1 LPAQGN
7 RFQLIGEQSTGLTPT
22 RDVQV
27 YITPATIRS
36 FNEETLRLKELT
48 NEYSNVAKEIS
59 QGNLEN
65 QEKFTNL
72 QREILDAYQEHIKE
86 KVSKIRGVNVS
97 FNQHYLGSW
106 RGNYEHSLNMSMM
119 ISHHVATG

>member
-48 NEYSNVAKEIS
+48 NEYSNLAKEIS

-65 QEKFTNL
+65 QEEFTNL
-72 QREILDAYQEHIKE
+72 QHKILDAYQEHIQD
-86 KVSKIRGVNVS
+86 KVSKIRRS
-97 FNQHYLGSW
+97 E
-106 RGNYEHSLNMSMM
+106 EHTSELQSRENL
-119 ISHHVATG
+119 VCRLLLEKKKKK